1 MTAYLVLAVALA
13 LALAYGAIWADA
25 PPSWPKSLCKTLS
38 VALLALAAAMM
49 GAPGLVVAGLA
60 LGAFGDLCLSR
71 PGQGMFLVGMGA
83 FGVGHLAYAL
93 QFWGMGGPL
102 SPLWLAGL
110 GALALS
116 TELWLAPR
124 TGALRWPV
132 RAYVGVIAL
141 MALAASTLGLTL
153 TAAGAFLFLLSDL
166 LLSLDLFVLPSN
178 ASRPALRR
186 TLWAAYWGGQA
197 LILLGMVPPNI
208 A

>member
-49 GAPGLVVAGLA
+49 DAPGLVVAGLA

-71 PGQGMFLVGMGA
+71 PGQGVFLVGMGA

-93 QFWGMGGPL
+93 QFWSTGGPL
-102 SPLWLAGL
+102 PPLWLAGL
-110 GALALS
+110 GVLAFS
-116 TELWLAPR
+116 TELLLAPH
-124 TGALRWPV
+124 TGTLRWPV
-132 RAYVGVIAL
+132 RAYTVLITV
-141 MALAASTLGLTL
+141 MALAAATHGLTL
-153 TAAGAFLFLLSDL
+153 ATAGALLFLLSDL
-166 LLSLDLFVLPSN
+166 LLSLDLFVLPAN
-178 ASRPALRR
+178 AARPALRR

-197 LILLGMVPPNI
+197 LILLGMASPNI